1 MPVMDGIYRVADRS
15 GMTTMAEKGEPQV
28 RFVDSGNR
36 GPLIFFEPRLLHR
49 RFHRTSFEVLP
60 TAPPGFARRRSFLE
74 PAERLRVTMAL
85 ETMFPQAG
93 APSALLPQPRRPPS
107 FSRLH
112 GNNSRCMFCEIAFG
126 RRRFLEQLPAR
137 RVGDGPMAPHHR
149 PATPARCV
157 SLIPYRAGLFG
168 TALPFTEWEPSWRRC
183 RGGSDAGD
191 WRKLREVLLPV

>member
-1 MPVMDGIYRVADRS
+1 MYPCLSWTAFIVSPIDQARPPWRKRASHRCVSSTAATG
-15 GMTTMAEKGEPQV
+15 
-28 RFVDSGNR
+28 
-36 GPLIFFEPRLLHR
+36 GPIIFFEPRLLHR
-49 RFHRTSFEVLP
+49 RFHGTSFEVLP

-74 PAERLRVTMAL
+74 PAGRLRVTMAL

-157 SLIPYRAGLFG
+157 SLIPYRAGLFA
-168 TALPFTEWEPSWRRC
+168 TAVPARR
-183 RGGSDAGD
+183 RPASRMPMG
-191 WRKLREVLLPV
+191 

>member
-1 MPVMDGIYRVADRS
+1 MRCVSMPVMDGIYRVADRS

-49 RFHRTSFEVLP
+49 RFHGTSFEVLP

-112 GNNSRCMFCEIAFG
+112 GNAETTPAACFAKLLSAGAGFWNSFRQGVLEMDRWLPTIGLPRRPGAFPSFRIG
-126 RRRFLEQLPAR
+126 PVCSQRRFRDR
-137 RVGDGPMAPHHR
+137 RQGCR
-149 PATPARCV
+149 
-157 SLIPYRAGLFG
+157 SIGL
-168 TALPFTEWEPSWRRC
+168 
-183 RGGSDAGD
+183 
-191 WRKLREVLLPV
+191 K